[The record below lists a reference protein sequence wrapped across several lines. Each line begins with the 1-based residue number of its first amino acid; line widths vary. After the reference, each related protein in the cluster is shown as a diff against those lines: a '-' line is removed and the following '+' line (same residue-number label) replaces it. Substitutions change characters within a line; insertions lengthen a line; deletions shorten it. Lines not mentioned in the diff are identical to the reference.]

1 MQSQVL
7 LSLVVPFYNAADY
20 FGQLLASVETQL
32 TDAVQIVLVCD
43 GATDNSLTLAQQHI
57 AASAKPGCYL
67 LLTQANSGVSAARN
81 LGIAHS
87 TGCYIGFLDA
97 DDVIL
102 PGYMPQL
109 LHVIAQHQPDLIEIG
124 YKRFS
129 DISALPSARPH
140 YMRHKA
146 GKHKV
151 SSVATAVFQSNRWF
165 PWLRIYRKAIAPGFN
180 FPSGIAFCEDVMA
193 IPTLYQQAFQ
203 LYHLRLPL
211 YGYREHSSSA
221 SFNVKP
227 EQQQQ
232 LQQFFTGLQQG
243 SFYPAIPTPWRNIL
257 LLNLAYLFYSL
268 QLNNPAVK
276 ALPVALELQSR
287 TLLKQLWLTP
297 GFSLRKKLTL
307 MFASHFFRKNRA
319 GTI

>member
-7 LSLVVPFYNAADY
+7 LSLVVPFYNAAEY
-20 FGQLLASVETQL
+20 FGQLLASVEAQL
-32 TDAVQIVLVCD
+32 TDAVQVVLVCD
-43 GATDNSLTLAQQHI
+43 GATDSSLKLAQQHI
-57 AASAKPGCYL
+57 AASTRSANYL
-67 LLTQANSGVSAARN
+67 LLVQSNSGVSVARN

-87 TGCYIGFLDA
+87 MGCYIGFIDA

-102 PGYMPQL
+102 PGYIAQL

-129 DISALPSARPH
+129 DISALPFARPH

-151 SSVATAVFQSNRWF
+151 SCVATAVFQSNRWF
-165 PWLRIYRKAIAPGFN
+165 PWLRIYRKAIAPDFN
-180 FPSGIAFCEDVMA
+180 FPTGIAFCEDVMA
-193 IPTLYQQAFQ
+193 VPTLYQQAFQ
-203 LYHLRLPL
+203 LFHLRLPL

-227 EQQQQ
+227 EQQLQV
-232 LQQFFTGLQQG
+232 QQFFTGLQQ
-243 SFYPAIPTPWRNIL
+243 STVYPAIPAHWRNIL
-257 LLNLAYLFYSL
+257 LLNLAYLLYTL
-268 QLNNPAVK
+268 QLNNPALT
-276 ALPVALELQSR
+276 ALPVAFAQQFR

-307 MFASHFFRKNRA
+307 AFASHFFHKNRLRQS
-319 GTI
+319 

>member
-20 FGQLLASVETQL
+20 LDQLLMSVETQL
-32 TDAVQIVLVCD
+32 TAQVQLVLVCD
-43 GATDNSLTLAQQHI
+43 GATDSSLAVAQRHI
-57 AASAKPGCYL
+57 ARSVWPECYML
-67 LLTQANSGVSAARN
+67 LSQLNSGVSVARN

-87 TGCYIGFLDA
+87 TGRYVGFVDA
-97 DDVIL
+97 DDLLL
-102 PGYMPQL
+102 PGYITQVL
-109 LHVIAQHQPDLIEIG
+109 RVITGHQPDLIEIG
-124 YKRFS
+124 FKRFS

-146 GKHKV
+146 GEHKV
-151 SSVATAVFQSNRWF
+151 SDVAIAVFQSNRWF

-243 SFYPAIPTPWRNIL
+243 SFYPAIPARWRNIL
-257 LLNLAYLFYSL
+257 LLNLAYLFYTL

-276 ALPVALELQSR
+276 ALPVALELQFR
-287 TLLKQLWLTP
+287 ILLKQLWLTP

-307 MFASHFFRKNRA
+307 AFASHFFHKNRLRLN
-319 GTI
+319 

>member
-20 FGQLLASVETQL
+20 FAQLLASVETQL
-32 TDAVQIVLVCD
+32 TDAVQVVLVCD
-43 GATDNSLTLAQQHI
+43 GATDNSLELAQQHI
-57 AASAKPGCYL
+57 ATSAKPGSYL
-67 LLTQANSGVSAARN
+67 LLEQPNSGVSVARN

-102 PGYMPQL
+102 PGYMAQL
-109 LHVIAQHQPDLIEIG
+109 LHVITQHQPDLIEIG

-129 DISALPSARPH
+129 DISALPTARPH

-151 SSVATAVFQSNRWF
+151 SGVATAVFQSNRWF
-165 PWLRIYRKAIAPGFN
+165 PWLRIYRKAIAPDFN

-193 IPTLYQQAFQ
+193 VPTLYQQAFQ
-203 LYHLRLPL
+203 LFHLRLPL

-243 SFYPAIPTPWRNIL
+243 TFYPAIPARWRNIL

-276 ALPVALELQSR
+276 ALPVAFEQQFR

-307 MFASHFFRKNRA
+307 AFASHFFHKNRLRQS
-319 GTI
+319 